1 MDTVQIQY
9 FLSIVERG
17 SFTEAA
23 FDLNISQSSLS
34 KRIISLEKEL
44 GVKLFDRSKR
54 QISLTVE
61 GEAFFSHAQQLY
73 SGYLAMLAE
82 IQPMRS
88 QLDYLSIGT
97 IPILTQYGLTSKV
110 ANFKKLNPQIDLNLE
125 ELDGANI
132 LRGLDEHHFNLVFT
146 RHNNLNLEKYEDVE
160 IKKDKFVVVLSTDH
174 QLAKRESLSLNEL
187 QNENF
192 VVFDKVT
199 ELFNIIMQECQKA
212 GFEPRIFY
220 SSHRKV
226 SVVGIVSANI
236 GLALMPAMIYE
247 FHKQPDVT
255 AIPLDEPIESNLVLA
270 FPRNRKLS
278 RAAKK
283 FIEFMKPSS

>member
-9 FLSIVERG
+9 FLSIVDKG

-44 GVKLFDRSKR
+44 GVKLFDRTKR

-61 GEAFFSHAQQLY
+61 GKTFQSHAQTIY
-73 SGYLAMLAE
+73 SEYLAMLAE
-82 IQPMRS
+82 IQPLRS

-97 IPILTQYGLTSKV
+97 IPILTQYGITSKI
-110 ANFKKLNPQIDLNLE
+110 ADFRKQNPKIDLNLE

-132 LRGLDEHHFNLVFT
+132 IRGLDEHRFNLVFT
-146 RHNNLNLEKYEDVE
+146 RHNNLNLEKYEVIE
-160 IKKDKFVVVLSTDH
+160 VKKDNFVVVLSKDH
-174 QLAKRESLSLNEL
+174 QFANRDSLSLPEL

-199 ELFNIIMQECQKA
+199 ELFKIIMHECHKA
-212 GFEPRIFY
+212 GFEPRVFY

-236 GLALMPAMIYE
+236 GLALMPSIIYE

-255 AIPLDEPIESNLVLA
+255 AVPLDKPIESNLVLA
-270 FPRNRKLS
+270 FPKNRKLS
-278 RAAKK
+278 RTAQK
-283 FIEFMKPSS
+283 FIEFMQPSN